1 MGFFPRDSGRIM
13 TLPVILDAHLQNY
26 MIINLYCFKPLNL
39 VDWVQ
44 PYYYKQEHELCS
56 GNLKFLFNLSNKEG
70 WESVGHVRHSC
81 RSVGA
86 FGGMFLF
93 FFLEVCFMQPSRG
106 SPSRLSPNCPQYSL
120 ATLLLTCLA
129 TLPSSFLD
137 YFWDKPLAS

>member
-1 MGFFPRDSGRIM
+1 MGFSPRDSGRIM

-26 MIINLYCFKPLNL
+26 MVINLYCFKPLNL

-56 GNLKFLFNLSNKEG
+56 GNLKFLFNLSRKRGESQWVMSDIPAPQ
-70 WESVGHVRHSC
+70 WEHLEVC
-81 RSVGA
+81 
-86 FGGMFLF
+86 F
-93 FFLEVCFMQPSRG
+93 FFFFFEVCFMQPSRG

-137 YFWDKPLAS
+137 YF